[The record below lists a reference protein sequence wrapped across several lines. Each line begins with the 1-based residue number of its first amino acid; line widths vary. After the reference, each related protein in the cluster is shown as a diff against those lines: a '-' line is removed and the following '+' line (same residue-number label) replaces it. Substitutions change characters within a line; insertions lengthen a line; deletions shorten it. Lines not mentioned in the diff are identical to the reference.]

1 MGGLSFE
8 LPLFPL
14 NVVLFPGMVLPLHI
28 FESRYRLM
36 IRRCLEQKS
45 PFGVVLIQSDSASG
59 DEHPCL
65 VGTLARIMT
74 AERLDD
80 GRFNLLTEG
89 EKRFRILEERRDQQ
103 PYLMALV
110 QEFVD
115 KPTAPEALEGLQ
127 RKAADLFR
135 RYIRVMLAVAGR
147 EQLRL
152 DLPSEA
158 EGLSYLIGY
167 CLDLSDVE
175 KQQLL
180 ELTSTTE
187 RLELEIA
194 ILKREEQLLRRMLS
208 SSQIRPLSDDPHA
221 SLN

>member
-1 MGGLSFE
+1 MGSSIE

-28 FESRYRLM
+28 FEQRYRLM
-36 IRRCLEQKS
+36 IKECIEEEK
-45 PFGVVLIQSDSASG
+45 PFGVVLVQPECVLG
-59 DEHPCL
+59 EERPHQ
-65 VGTLARIMT
+65 VGTTARIMA

-89 EKRFRILEERRDQQ
+89 GKRFRILEEHREQ
-103 PYLMALV
+103 PYLSALV
-110 QEFVD
+110 EEFCD
-115 KPTAPEALEGLQ
+115 APTEPEAAEALY
-127 RKAADLFR
+127 RKASDLFR
-135 RYIRVMLAVAGR
+135 RYIRVMLAVAGK

-152 DLPSEA
+152 ELPDEA

-175 KQQLL
+175 KQHLL
-180 ELTSTTE
+180 ELTSTPE
-187 RLELEIA
+187 RLRLEIE
-194 ILKREEQLLRRMLS
+194 ILKREEQILRRMLS
-208 SSQIRPLSDDPHA
+208 SNQIRPASDDPHA